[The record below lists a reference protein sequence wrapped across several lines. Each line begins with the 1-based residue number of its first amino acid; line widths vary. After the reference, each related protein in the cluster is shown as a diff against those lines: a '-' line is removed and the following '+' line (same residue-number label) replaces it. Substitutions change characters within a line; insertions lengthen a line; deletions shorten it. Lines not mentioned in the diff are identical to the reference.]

1 MEISIDP
8 SFSVYKLVGRAAE
21 NALLN
26 HRRTMNIIS
35 NEIEN
40 ATLLDGAQTRI
51 FAAFQFYSRFVP
63 QIERYTRMA
72 KSAEKVYVFG
82 IPDVKLPAIDNVEY
96 VPLKPTDQ
104 LAREWFLVS
113 YGPTY
118 ASALATEE
126 QTRLNGDADSE
137 RLFRGIWTMDVSLT
151 AILADWLSRSIGL
164 MPQGIA
170 PETVDLRQHNI
181 FVSRTASR
189 VMRRLTAPANLGKDA
204 MVRAELRTLVKEVLQ
219 PFVSSGY
226 TEQLAG
232 TRTF

>member
-40 ATLLDGAQTRI
+40 ATLLDGAQNRI

-63 QIERYTRMA
+63 QIERYTRLA
-72 KSAEKVYVFG
+72 KTAEKVYVFG
-82 IPDVKLPAIDNVEY
+82 IPDVKLPAIENVEY
-96 VPLKPTDQ
+96 VPLRPTDQ
-104 LAREWFLVS
+104 LSREWFLVS
-113 YGPTY
+113 YGPGY

-126 QTRLNGDADSE
+126 QTDVTYADTD
-137 RLFRGIWTMDVSLT
+137 RLFRGIWTLDVSLT

-170 PETVDLRQHNI
+170 PEMVNMRQHNI
-181 FVSRTASR
+181 LVSRTASR
-189 VMRRLTAPANLGKDA
+189 MMRRLTAPANLGKDA
-204 MVRAELRTLVKEVLQ
+204 IVRAELRILVKEVLQ
-219 PFVSSGY
+219 PFISNGY
-226 TEQLAG
+226 TEQLAS
-232 TRTF
+232 TPTF